1 MKKFKLNN
9 RGIGKKEM
17 MLVLLILL
25 AGMAFGLYKVIGNN
39 EITQLANFKRLA
51 ATFID
56 EAGRLRDN
64 EIHYEE
70 RVYLYDAIELGYLD
84 ELKSPFNHQETCDK
98 YESKIE
104 MMDRRVYIT
113 FKCGEYYIFDQQTT
127 EDYTVFKVSEWT
139 EEKLTGENVQAI
151 NFYNYTINDEEMLD
165 KYYIE
170 KEFLVEYAK
179 KSGYKTLT
187 IGNLNSNHTL
197 VKKTYYRTLEQ
208 VQ

>member
-1 MKKFKLNN
+1 MKIFNLNN
-9 RGIGKKEM
+9 KGMGKKEM

-25 AGMAFGLYKVIGNN
+25 AGITYGLYKIIGNN
-39 EITQLANFKRLA
+39 AITQMANFKRLA

-70 RVYLYDAIELGYLD
+70 RVYLYDTIELDYLD
-84 ELKSPFNHQETCDK
+84 ELKNPFNHQETCDK

-104 MMDRRVYIT
+104 MADNKVYIT

-127 EDYTVFKVSEWT
+127 EEYTVYKVSEWT
-139 EEKLTGENVQAI
+139 DQKLTGENVQTA
-151 NFYNYTINDEEMLD
+151 NFYNYTVNDVEILD

-170 KEFLVEYAK
+170 KEFLVEYAQ
-179 KSGYKTLT
+179 KSGFKTLT
-187 IGNLNSNHTL
+187 IGNLNPNHKL

-208 VQ
+208 VK